1 MDWIAIYPLLRSLWV
16 IWFMALFVGI
26 AAWAFWPTRRRR
38 LEEHAQ
44 IPLRD
49 ADQA

>member
-1 MDWIAIYPLLRSLWV
+1 MDWIAIYPTLKSLWV
-16 IWFMALFVGI
+16 VWFAVLFVGI
-26 AAWAFWPTRRRR
+26 VVWVFWPSRRRR

-49 ADQA
+49 AD